1 MATSPI
7 SEPTPFPPA
16 RLQEVQLASLAGRG
30 LRLAVLRLDQ
40 RPDAANGNKGYKLL
54 PWRERLRRGEGRGLI
69 SLGGAHSNHLHA
81 LAALGRQ
88 EGFATVG
95 LLRGE
100 PCQTPTVQDLQAW
113 GMALH
118 WLGYGGYRRRHDAD
132 FWQSWQARYPDLLPV
147 PEGGCDEAAALACAA
162 IVAELRQ
169 GLAALDWPD
178 CQQLWLAAGTGTT
191 LAGVIRAADPAWQ
204 VVGGLAVPP
213 RHGVEANLAALLPH
227 GTTTNWRLVNACRG
241 GFGRI
246 DAELARAMA
255 DFEVQ
260 TGIALDP
267 LYTGKL
273 WLALRDEIQRGAVA
287 PDSRLVLVHSGGL
300 QGRRA
305 LETQLAALAAG

>member
-1 MATSPI
+1 MT
-7 SEPTPFPPA
+7 FPPPA
-16 RLQEVQLASLAGRG
+16 ALQEVQLAALAPRD

-40 RPDAANGNKGYKLL
+40 RPAGHNGNKGYKLR
-54 PWRERLRRGEGRGLI
+54 PWRERLARGEGRGLI

-81 LAALGRQ
+81 LAALGR
-88 EGFATVG
+88 EKGFATVG

-100 PCQTPTVQDLQAW
+100 PCLTPTVRDLQAN
-113 GMALH
+113 GMSLH
-118 WLGYGGYRRRHDAD
+118 WLGYGGYRRRHAVD
-132 FWQSWQARYPDLLPV
+132 FWQPWQARYPELLPI
-147 PEGGCDEAAALACAA
+147 PEGGCDEQAAAACAA
-162 IVAELRQ
+162 IVTEVRQ
-169 GLAALDWPD
+169 GLAGLGWPD

-213 RHGVEANLAALLPH
+213 GHGVEATLDRLLAQR
-227 GTTTNWRLVNACRG
+227 TTTNWRLLDASRG
-241 GFGRI
+241 GFGRL

-255 DFEVQ
+255 DFEAQ

-273 WLALRDEIQRGAVA
+273 WLALRQAIESGALA
-287 PDSRLVLVHSGGL
+287 PGSRLVLVHSGGL

-305 LETQLAALAAG
+305 LETQLAALATG

>member
-1 MATSPI
+1 MTF
-7 SEPTPFPPA
+7 PTPA
-16 RLQEVQLASLAGRG
+16 ALQEVRLAALAARG

-40 RPDAANGNKGYKLL
+40 RPAAHNGNKGYKLQ
-54 PWRERLRRGEGRGLI
+54 PWRERLARGAGRGLI

-81 LAALGRQ
+81 LAALGRE

-100 PCQTPTVQDLQAW
+100 PCLTPTVEDVQAN
-113 GMALH
+113 GMTLH

-132 FWQSWQARYPDLLPV
+132 FWHPWQARYPGLLPV
-147 PEGGCDEAAALACAA
+147 PEGGCDESAAAACMA
-162 IVAELRQ
+162 IVTELRE
-169 GLAALDWPD
+169 GLAALGWPN

-191 LAGVIRAADPAWQ
+191 LAGVIRTADPAWQ

-213 RHGVEANLAALLPH
+213 GHGVEANLDRLLAQHTNP
-227 GTTTNWRLVNACRG
+227 NWRLLDASRG

-255 DFEVQ
+255 DFEAQ
-260 TGIALDP
+260 TGIALEP

-273 WLALRDEIQRGAVA
+273 WLALRQEIEGGAL
-287 PDSRLVLVHSGGL
+287 PPGSRLVLIHSGGL

-305 LETQLAALAAG
+305 LEAQLTALAAG

>member
-1 MATSPI
+1 MTF
-7 SEPTPFPPA
+7 PTPA
-16 RLQEVQLASLAGRG
+16 ALQEVRLAALAARG

-40 RPDAANGNKGYKLL
+40 RPAAHNGNKGYKLR
-54 PWRERLRRGEGRGLI
+54 PWCERLARSAGRGLI

-81 LAALGRQ
+81 LAALGRK

-100 PCQTPTVQDLQAW
+100 PYQTPTVEDLQAN
-113 GMALH
+113 GMTLH

-132 FWQSWQARYPDLLPV
+132 FWQPWQARYPGLLPV
-147 PEGGCDEAAALACAA
+147 PEGGCDESAAAACMT
-162 IVAELRQ
+162 IVTELRQ
-169 GLAALDWPD
+169 GLAALGWPD
-178 CQQLWLAAGTGTT
+178 CQQLWLAVGTGTT

-213 RHGVEANLAALLPH
+213 GHGVEANLDRLLAQHTNP
-227 GTTTNWRLVNACRG
+227 NWRLLDASRG

-255 DFEVQ
+255 DFEAQ
-260 TGIALDP
+260 TGIALEP

-273 WLALRDEIQRGAVA
+273 WLALRQEIEGGAL
-287 PDSRLVLVHSGGL
+287 PPGSRLVLIHSGGL

-305 LETQLAALAAG
+305 LEAQLAALAAG